1 MAYITRKQRLE
12 NLKEKVRKQYQHRE
26 GVSDVYNP
34 DTWNDKPKAVFRCE
48 ICDRDMP
55 ASRSSKVC
63 AECADGLSKFGYNP
77 DRMTKALEWMKRNKV

>member
-1 MAYITRKQRLE
+1 
-12 NLKEKVRKQYQHRE
+12 
-26 GVSDVYNP
+26 
-34 DTWNDKPKAVFRCE
+34 
-48 ICDRDMP
+48 MP